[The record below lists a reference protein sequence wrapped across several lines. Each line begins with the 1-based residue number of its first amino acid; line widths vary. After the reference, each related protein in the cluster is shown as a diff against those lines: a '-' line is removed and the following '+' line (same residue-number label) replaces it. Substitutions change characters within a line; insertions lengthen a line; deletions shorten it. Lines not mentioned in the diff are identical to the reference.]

1 MSSEKT
7 ESQEGAELIGL
18 ASRILNEVLD
28 AHATK
33 DYSKIVSLLSE
44 SAKQGLPENAFY
56 EVVEKQLQSLGRATE
71 TIYLGS
77 LKKDGGTLTVWKVR
91 YAQSGQEIL
100 WQLLLTDR
108 ANAQVAGLFFS

>member
-7 ESQEGAELIGL
+7 EPQEGAQLIGL

-28 AHATK
+28 AHSSK
-33 DYSKIVSLLSE
+33 DYSKMVSLLSE
-44 SAKQGLPENAFY
+44 PAKQGLPENVFY
-56 EVVEKQLQSLGRATE
+56 EVIENQLQALGRATE

-77 LKKDGGTLTVWKVR
+77 LKKNGGTLTVWKVR
-91 YAQSGQEIL
+91 YAQSDQEIL
-100 WQLLLTDR
+100 WQLLLTDG